1 MQQDEMPAVLD
12 GILNSDLVREH
23 KHGRVIL
30 VFCNIKIFDFKVS
43 LSGKITCIQNVI
55 RPHLLRAL

>member
-1 MQQDEMPAVLD
+1 MLD